1 MYFYPGHPVQTNSS
15 YSKLHLK
22 QNPPHTS
29 DIIIYVTT
37 LPHRGRVGPPPPK
50 RVATTLST
58 ATTHPPAHKTSSS
71 TSPPFPTGGEWDHPP
86 LRGWPRRPTHATTKE
101 TKPPNPPPVGK
112 AGFEVWVLTKG
123 GLVSV
128 HHCRLYRTVVH
139 AHHLGRYAEPSGACV
154 YRYGPVTK
162 SKLS

>member
-1 MYFYPGHPVQTNSS
+1 MYLYSGHLIKTPLKTKTPPIPTTQT
-15 YSKLHLK
+15 
-22 QNPPHTS
+22 QDT
-29 DIIIYVTT
+29 IIHVTT

-50 RVATTLST
+50 GVATTFNT
-58 ATTHPPAHKTSSS
+58 
-71 TSPPFPTGGEWDHPP
+71 
-86 LRGWPRRPTHATTKE
+86 ATTKE

-139 AHHLGRYAEPSGACV
+139 AHHVRVCTSGPRVRACIGMV
-154 YRYGPVTK
+154 RSPK
-162 SKLS
+162 AKLSYSHVSQHNILVTYYSSFSHSRYVARQTALTLMIMSHDS